1 MQLHDE
7 KASMG
12 QAAEEQLQAMQQQ
25 QLAVAEALKE
35 QLAVTEALKEQPSK
49 EQPARTNTEDIAQA
63 SAIETVQALM
73 QHKIDEESTLRE
85 QLRQD
90 CTARE
95 EAEQAAQVKA
105 EECAVMV
112 QLWKR

>member
-1 MQLHDE
+1 M
-7 KASMG
+7 
-12 QAAEEQLQAMQQQ
+12 
-25 QLAVAEALKE
+25 
-35 QLAVTEALKEQPSK
+35 
-49 EQPARTNTEDIAQA
+49 IAQA
-63 SAIETVQALM
+63 SAILTLQALM
-73 QHKIDEESTLRE
+73 QHQIDEESTLRE

-112 QLWKR
+112 QLWKQ